1 MKNLKRIG
9 LLMTMALLGVVLLT
23 GEVMAYSDAYFTI
36 SGDMFGL
43 QFTSSGSG
51 VQSSTFTFSNDDQM
65 KVAAAYIPQLGGLTP
80 KDPLRGAYV
89 SIFNAGGLTGKF
101 TIGAQNTTA
110 GSDTWDIVDSAATIK
125 VSSGTG
131 GTGVNYFTA
140 TVKPLTIDL
149 ASGYIN
155 WGLGDTVAT
164 FNNTISSEILG
175 ILSNSDNDP
184 HYPIMGALSY
194 YNYPTVANTLKS
206 SGGSTF
212 QGFAANV
219 TVVPEPGEWALMLAG
234 LGLIGFSIYRKNPQ
248 FELAKVFGFRL
259 SS

>member
-1 MKNLKRIG
+1 MKKLKRIG
-9 LLMTMALLGVVLLT
+9 LMMTMVMIGFALLT
-23 GEVMAYSDAYFTI
+23 GEAVAYSDAYFTMT
-36 SGDMFGL
+36 GGMFGL
-43 QFTSSGSG
+43 KFTASGSG
-51 VQSSTFTFSNDDQM
+51 VQNSTFTFANTNQM
-65 KVAAAYIPQLGGLTP
+65 QVAAAYIPQLGGLTP
-80 KDPLRGAYV
+80 ADPLIGAYA

-101 TIGAQNTTA
+101 TIGTQNLTA
-110 GSDTWDIVDSAATIK
+110 GLDTWNIVDSAATIK
-125 VSSGTG
+125 VSSGAG

-155 WGLGDTVAT
+155 WGIGDTVAA

-194 YNYPTVANTLKS
+194 YNYPLVANTLHT
-206 SGGSTF
+206 SGSAF

-234 LGLIGFSIYRKNPQ
+234 LGLIGFSIYRKHTQ
-248 FELAKVFGFRL
+248 VELT
-259 SS
+259 